1 MPTDLLAVRM
11 DGIAAIIQDA
21 RDRCTRDRLIV
32 QALLEVGTI
41 SGRELVERG
50 ADDADTRR
58 ARAGRD
64 DVVLQA
70 QTLTLLPRLVKDAKR
85 RVR

>member
-1 MPTDLLAVRM
+1 MPTDLLAVRV
-11 DGIAAIIQDA
+11 DRVAAIIQDS
-21 RDRCTRDRLIV
+21 RNRGTRDRLIT

-41 SGRELVERG
+41 TGRELIERG
-50 ADDADTRR
+50 TDNAYARG

-70 QTLTLLPRLVKDAKR
+70 HTLTLLPRIVKDAKR